1 MFKLTIFLVFLVLAG
16 IYALESTND
25 TIEDNEIRS
34 VKLPPI
40 FQLPVYRKILAR
52 RNIVP
57 EIREKDAQT
66 DKLVPKSI
74 LDPFSSSPSGT
85 AFDPS
90 KVQLNSGLANITNAL
105 IKPSL
110 PPKGALIGTALAT
123 PIRMYTHFIN
133 QLARSINPQIV
144 PATRQTSLFDLPI
157 DPRVSHVDPD
167 HSAVLLAIRNN
178 AELIGKQM
186 AQMGHEIK
194 RTGKNISSVGINLLE
209 FQQKGD

>member
-1 MFKLTIFLVFLVLAG
+1 MPFSFAFCNHFKHTHWANHLNAKVTDHATAEMFKLTIFLVFLVLAG

-105 IKPSL
+105 IKPWMHFNNRISKTASTL
-110 PPKGALIGTALAT
+110 PELFAAKGAC
-123 PIRMYTHFIN
+123 
-133 QLARSINPQIV
+133 
-144 PATRQTSLFDLPI
+144 
-157 DPRVSHVDPD
+157 
-167 HSAVLLAIRNN
+167 
-178 AELIGKQM
+178 K
-186 AQMGHEIK
+186 
-194 RTGKNISSVGINLLE
+194 
-209 FQQKGD
+209 